1 MRTESYKRTDIEES
15 WVILDAKGKT
25 LGRFATEVAN
35 ILSGK
40 NKPEYTPNADMGDY
54 VIVVNANDINVTGKK
69 LDQKL
74 YYRHSGYPGGIK
86 SKPLREVIENTAS
99 DAIKSAVKGMLPK
112 SKLGRQMF
120 SKLKVY
126 NDDQHPHAAQKPVSI
141 ELQEKKL
148 EQIITVGRRKTS
160 TARVFLQKGTGEITV
175 NKKKLDAYFGREV
188 AQMVVKQPL
197 VSTDLSNGVDI
208 IATVKGGGSFGQ
220 AGAIRLGIARALVE
234 YDETLKPVLKK
245 EGFLTRDSRKVERKK
260 VGLRK
265 ARKRPQYSKR

>member
-15 WVILDAKGKT
+15 WVLLDARGKT

-86 SKPLREVIENTAS
+86 SKPLRDVIENTAS

-120 SKLKVY
+120 TKLKVY
-126 NDDQHPHAAQKPVSI
+126 NDDQHPHAAQKPVLI
-141 ELQEKKL
+141 ELQESKL

-208 IATVKGGGSFGQ
+208 TATVKGGGSFGQ